1 MKNNI
6 LSLEKPP
13 QKTNYNSKLLDFS
26 AKSWFIIAT
35 IGQWIFGFYV
45 ISVYHVSTFKGD
57 FEKWNTVLPKGYVA
71 GDWKGNLM
79 VGIHVLFAAIM
90 VIGGPLQFIP
100 QIRERFQTF
109 HRWLGR
115 IYVSTAIIVSSVGF
129 IMVWTRGTVGDT
141 FMHIA
146 NSMQTFY
153 IIIFAILAVKFA
165 RKKQFA
171 KHRNY
176 TLRLFMVANGVWF
189 FRVGL
194 MAWLVV
200 NQAPVGFN
208 PDTFTGPFLWV
219 LSTFAYAVPI
229 SLILLEMY
237 FYAQKTQNQRFST
250 LSSIVI
256 FLFTIIMA
264 IGIFGAT
271 MGMWLPRI

>member
-1 MKNNI
+1 M
-6 LSLEKPP
+6 
-13 QKTNYNSKLLDFS
+13 KTNVLSPEKSTPKANYSPKLLDFS
-26 AKSWFIIAT
+26 AKFWFIVAT
-35 IGQWIFGFYV
+35 IGQWIFGVYV
-45 ISVYHVSTFKGD
+45 VSVYHVSTFKGD

-79 VGIHVLFAAIM
+79 VGIHVILAAIM
-90 VIGGPLQFIP
+90 VLGGPLQFIP
-100 QIRERFQTF
+100 QIRERFRTF

-115 IYVSTAIIVSSVGF
+115 IYVYTAIIVSSVGF
-129 IMVWTRGTVGDT
+129 LMVWTRGTVGDT
-141 FMHIA
+141 FMHVT
-146 NSMQTFY
+146 NSVQTFY
-153 IIIFAILAVKFA
+153 IIVFAILAVKFA
-165 RKKQFA
+165 RKKQFG

-194 MAWLVV
+194 MAWLVI

-208 PDTFTGPFLWV
+208 ADTFTGPFLWV

-237 FYAQKTQNQRFST
+237 FYAQKKQNQAFST
-250 LSSIVI
+250 ATSAII

-271 MGMWLPRI
+271 MGIWLPRI